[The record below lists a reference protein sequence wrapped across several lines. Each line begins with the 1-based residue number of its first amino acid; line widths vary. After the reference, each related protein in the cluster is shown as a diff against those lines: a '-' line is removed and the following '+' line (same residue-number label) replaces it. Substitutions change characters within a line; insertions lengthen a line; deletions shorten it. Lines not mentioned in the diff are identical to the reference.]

1 MNKLRERLLLTICI
15 PTSNR
20 SNFLRIM
27 LQAILPQVAEHSDLV
42 EVWIL
47 DNASTDETSKIL
59 QESAALGPFSVKRQN
74 RNVGPVKNIVDGP
87 TNLASG
93 EYVWVLGDHNLL
105 RPKAL
110 THILQTITANRQ
122 YKAFYV
128 NFRTAHFPEQW
139 PTVAIGGFDGEYD
152 SIANPVTQ
160 NCHVDQW
167 SKLLRTSSSLCTQ
180 NYVHILKTDHWQQ
193 CWKNKRIGQDFGNF
207 ETTYPHTYTA
217 VCTIFSEPAC
227 FISSPQ
233 LTIFN
238 GAQSWALPSS
248 RLKVCLL
255 GLPDYLIALKQQG
268 IPVELAEQIQN
279 EYVVP
284 MTRYC
289 IRESIRKIGYAKTIW
304 LSICIARKKTSAL
317 LLLARTLTSLR
328 ETPTAP
334 PTKTI
339 LTRGKLA
346 TRHLLSKLYQHFK
359 NVCRSPT
366 SVRRNRKPYKD
377 KSQL

>member
-1 MNKLRERLLLTICI
+1 MRDRILLTICI

-27 LQAILPQVAEHSDLV
+27 LQALLPQVAEHSDLV

-59 QESAALGPFSVKRQN
+59 QESATLGPFSVKRQN
-74 RNVGPVKNIVDGP
+74 ENVGPVRNIVDGP

-93 EYVWVLGDHNLL
+93 EYVWILGDHNLL
-105 RPKAL
+105 RPRAL
-110 THILQTITANRQ
+110 THILQTITANRH
-122 YKAFYV
+122 YDAFYV
-128 NFRTAHFPEQW
+128 NFRTAQFPEQW
-139 PTVAIGGFDGEYD
+139 PTVAMGGFDGEYD
-152 SIANPVTQ
+152 AIANPLTQ
-160 NCHVDQW
+160 NCHFDHW

-180 NYVHILKTDHWQQ
+180 NYVHILKTDHWQR
-193 CWKNKRIGQDFGNF
+193 CWKNKRIGQDFSNF

-217 VCTIFSEPAC
+217 VSTVFSQPAY

-233 LTIFN
+233 FTIFN
-238 GAQSWALPSS
+238 GAQSWAAPSS

-255 GLPDYLIALKQQG
+255 GLPDYLLALKKLG

-289 IRESIRKIGYAKTIW
+289 IRESIRKVGYTKTIW
-304 LSICIARKKTSAL
+304 LSTCIAIKKTSAL
-317 LLLARTLTSLR
+317 LLLANTLTSLR
-328 ETPTAP
+328 EKSTKPS
-334 PTKTI
+334 TKTI
-339 LTRGKLA
+339 FTRTKLA
-346 TRHLLSKLYQHFK
+346 TRSFLSKLYQHLK
-359 NVCRSPT
+359 KIRTQSN
-366 SVRRNRKPYKD
+366 SVNSNTEIHDNKP
-377 KSQL
+377 QL